1 MMYRYC
7 KGAATALL
15 ALWVASMIGCA
26 SGSDKLKPAELGPNP
41 ALMGVRLAWSAK
53 LGEINFPTVV
63 HVAGN
68 VVTLA
73 DGAGTVSAIDARTG
87 ADLWR
92 TGVGAPLATSPGSDG
107 RFTAVVTRSNELV
120 LLDGGREAWRQKL
133 PAQAFTAPL
142 VAGARVF
149 VLSADRSV
157 AAFDAQSGRKLWLQA
172 RPGEPLVLRQ
182 PGVLLAVGDT
192 LVVGLSGRM
201 VGMNPLNGSIRWEVP
216 VAAPRGT
223 NEVERLVDLV
233 AQVRR
238 DGDVVC
244 ARAFQA
250 SVGCVNAARGNL
262 LWSKPANGFQG
273 VHGDARFVYG
283 TEADGRVIA
292 WRVADGERAWVSER
306 LKYRSLSAPVAVG
319 RSIAIG
325 DGTGLVHFLST
336 EDASPLNRMPT
347 DGSAVVAAP
356 VLAGDTLVVV
366 TRNGGIFGF
375 RPE

>member
-7 KGAATALL
+7 TGAATVLL
-15 ALWVASMIGCA
+15 ALWVATMVGCA
-26 SGSDKLKPAELGPNP
+26 GGSAKLQPAELGPNP

-53 LGEINFPTVV
+53 LGEIDFPMVV
-63 HVAGN
+63 HAAGN

-73 DGAGTVSAIDARTG
+73 DSAGTVSAIDARTG

-92 TGVGAPLATSPGSDG
+92 TGVGAPIATGPGSDG

-120 LLDGGREAWRQKL
+120 VLDGGRESWRQKL
-133 PAQAFTAPL
+133 AAQAFTAPL

-182 PGVLLAVGDT
+182 PGVVLAIGDT

-238 DGDVVC
+238 EGDVVC

-292 WRVADGERAWVSER
+292 WRAADGERAWVSER
-306 LKYRSLSAPVAVG
+306 LKYRALSAPVAVG

-325 DGTGLVHFLST
+325 DGTGLVHFLSI

-347 DGSAVVAAP
+347 DGSAIAAAP